1 MREELLAALS
11 QYGSPAL
18 FVITG
23 AASLGL
29 PLPVALLLVVTGS
42 FVAQGF
48 MDVWW
53 AIALASAGSITGD
66 LTGYM
71 IGRWGGSRLLR
82 RLSRLLGDPARLK
95 NEQKRAQR
103 WGWAGVFFTRWLL
116 TPLGPWINLASG
128 ASGYPW
134 GKFLVWDVLGECLS
148 VILYVTLGRVFS
160 DRVMS
165 LDSVLGELT
174 WAMVA
179 LFVAVSLGW
188 KLVVSL
194 RPKRDTTG

>member
-18 FVITG
+18 FVITA
-23 AASLGL
+23 AASVGV

-42 FVAQGF
+42 LVAQGF

-53 AIALASAGSITGD
+53 AIGLASAGSIMGD

-82 RLSRLLGDPARLK
+82 RLSRFLGDPKRLH
-95 NEQKRAQR
+95 NEQKRMER

-128 ASGYPW
+128 ASGYAW
-134 GKFLVWDVLGECLS
+134 GKFLLWDVLGECLS

-165 LDSVLGELT
+165 LDSVLGEVT

-179 LFVAVSLGW
+179 LFVAVFLGW
-188 KLVVSL
+188 RLVVSL
-194 RPKRDTTG
+194 RHKR